1 MRIGGFQRF
10 SLIDYPGRISAVV
23 FAQGCNF
30 RCPYCHNCE
39 LIDARPSGIPYE
51 EILSFLELRRGFL
64 DGVVVTGG
72 EALRQDE
79 IVRFLEKLKVMG
91 YPVKLDTNASNP
103 SMIDGLLK
111 AGLVDYIA
119 ADYKAP
125 LMKYKMAVGCEVDIN
140 DIKRSVEIIANS
152 GVEYEIRTT
161 VFSGLSAEDIIEA
174 MDELH
179 DSKVTNYYL
188 QMFVFSPGCR
198 SNLSVPDMDVEYL
211 AENLKSRFCQY
222 GIRNIL
228 NRPKTVWRQA

>member
-10 SLIDYPGRISAVV
+10 SLIDYPGRVSAVV

-39 LIDARPSGIPYE
+39 LIDDRPSGISDE

-79 IVRFLEKLKVMG
+79 TVGFLEKLKVMG
-91 YPVKLDTNASNP
+91 YPVKLDTNGSNP

-125 LMKYKMAVGCEVDIN
+125 MKKYRMAAGCEVDTAA
-140 DIKRSVEIIANS
+140 IKRSVEIIADS

-161 VFSGLSAEDIIEA
+161 VFRGLLADDIVEA
-174 MDELH
+174 MNELH

-188 QMFVFSPGCR
+188 QMFVYSPGCE

-211 AENLKSRFCQY
+211 AKNLKSRFCQY

-228 NRPKTVWRQA
+228 DRPKTV

>member
-10 SLIDYPGRISAVV
+10 SLIDYPGRVSAVV

-39 LIDARPSGIPYE
+39 LIDERPPRIPDK
-51 EILSFLELRRGFL
+51 EILAFLEHRRGFL

-79 IVRFLEKLKVMG
+79 TVGFLEKLKVMG
-91 YPVKLDTNASNP
+91 YPVKLDTNGSKP

-125 LMKYKMAVGCEVDIN
+125 LRKYGMAAGCEVDISA
-140 DIKRSVEIIANS
+140 IRRSVEIIANS

-161 VFSGLSAEDIIEA
+161 VFRGLSADDIIEA

-179 DSKVTNYYL
+179 DLKVMSYYL
-188 QMFVFSPGCR
+188 QMFVNSPGCR
-198 SNLSVPDMDVEYL
+198 SDLSVPDMDVEYL
-211 AENLKSRFCQY
+211 QGHLRRRFSKY
-222 GIRNIL
+222 GIRNIGQ
-228 NRPKTVWRQA
+228 TSA